1 MYGASDVPFVAER
14 IFTKKRTVP
23 FWPGFVWFVRGLDG
37 YVTAASVS
45 IIVAVGG
52 WVPLLLN
59 SQAYRDVVAHQLPDT
74 VALFQRIALVGLIV
88 MVYLSFKLLPPRP
101 ERYKR
106 SRTIW
111 MLLQWVLMPLT
122 AIGFLSFAALNAQTR
137 LFFAKYLTKF
147 DVTNKATV
155 ASREALKR
163 LEELAK
169 KNEMPDYLKKYFEE
183 QAAEKKASDEARTK
197 EREEF
202 KKLVETLTQKNT
214 DQAKTY
220 NEQMEAQSKTIKE
233 LQETIQKQAEEAKAK
248 EEAAAKA
255 KAKADHDAKILSKA
269 KELGIPE
276 SRINEGFTLS
286 DDATDE
292 AIETYLSKV
301 ANNYKALQQPQFGG
315 SYRASEGEPTKED
328 VDNVAASLVQSL

>member
-1 MYGASDVPFVAER
+1 MKEKIFQLLKQEYKSLGLGDEVLQAHAEMLDKMGLVTDDNIETVVASQKDFLESLQKDNDRRVTDAKKKFEEAQKAKEDAER
-14 IFTKKRTVP
+14 KAAEEEAKKK
-23 FWPGFVWFVRGLDG
+23 
-37 YVTAASVS
+37 AAEE
-45 IIVAVGG
+45 A
-52 WVPLLLN
+52 
-59 SQAYRDVVAHQLPDT
+59 
-74 VALFQRIALVGLIV
+74 
-88 MVYLSFKLLPPRP
+88 
-101 ERYKR
+101 ER
-106 SRTIW
+106 
-111 MLLQWVLMPLT
+111 
-122 AIGFLSFAALNAQTR
+122 
-137 LFFAKYLTKF
+137 
-147 DVTNKATV
+147 
-155 ASREALKR
+155 KR

-183 QAAEKKASDEARTK
+183 QAAEKKASEEARTK

-220 NEQMEAQSKTIKE
+220 NEQMETQSKTIKE

>member
-1 MYGASDVPFVAER
+1 MKDKIFQLLKQGYKSLGLGDEVLQAHAEMLDKMGLVTEDNIETVVASQKDFLESLQKDNDRRVTDAKKKFEEAQKAKEDAER
-14 IFTKKRTVP
+14 KAAEEEAKKK
-23 FWPGFVWFVRGLDG
+23 
-37 YVTAASVS
+37 AEEEAKK
-45 IIVAVGG
+45 AEEE
-52 WVPLLLN
+52 
-59 SQAYRDVVAHQLPDT
+59 A
-74 VALFQRIALVGLIV
+74 
-88 MVYLSFKLLPPRP
+88 
-101 ERYKR
+101 ER
-106 SRTIW
+106 
-111 MLLQWVLMPLT
+111 
-122 AIGFLSFAALNAQTR
+122 
-137 LFFAKYLTKF
+137 
-147 DVTNKATV
+147 
-155 ASREALKR
+155 KR

-169 KNEMPDYLKKYFEE
+169 RNEMPDYLKKYFEE
-183 QAAEKKASDEARTK
+183 QAAEKKASEEARTK

-220 NEQMEAQSKTIKE
+220 NEQMETQSKTIKE

-292 AIETYLSKV
+292 AIETYPSKV

>member
-1 MYGASDVPFVAER
+1 MKDKIFQLLKQEYKSLGLGDEVLQAHAEMLDKMGLVTDDNIETVVASQKSFLESLQRDNDRRVTDAKKKFEEAQKAKEEEAER
-14 IFTKKRTVP
+14 KAAEEEAKK
-23 FWPGFVWFVRGLDG
+23 
-37 YVTAASVS
+37 AA
-45 IIVAVGG
+45 
-52 WVPLLLN
+52 
-59 SQAYRDVVAHQLPDT
+59 
-74 VALFQRIALVGLIV
+74 
-88 MVYLSFKLLPPRP
+88 
-101 ERYKR
+101 E
-106 SRTIW
+106 
-111 MLLQWVLMPLT
+111 
-122 AIGFLSFAALNAQTR
+122 
-137 LFFAKYLTKF
+137 
-147 DVTNKATV
+147 
-155 ASREALKR
+155 EAEKKR

-276 SRINEGFTLS
+276 SRINEGFILS

-315 SYRASEGEPTKED
+315 SYRANEGEPTKED

>member
-1 MYGASDVPFVAER
+1 MLDKMGLVTDDNIETVVASQKSFLESLQRDNDRRVTDAKKKFEEAQKAKEEAER
-14 IFTKKRTVP
+14 KAAEEEAKK
-23 FWPGFVWFVRGLDG
+23 
-37 YVTAASVS
+37 AA
-45 IIVAVGG
+45 
-52 WVPLLLN
+52 
-59 SQAYRDVVAHQLPDT
+59 
-74 VALFQRIALVGLIV
+74 
-88 MVYLSFKLLPPRP
+88 
-101 ERYKR
+101 E
-106 SRTIW
+106 
-111 MLLQWVLMPLT
+111 
-122 AIGFLSFAALNAQTR
+122 
-137 LFFAKYLTKF
+137 
-147 DVTNKATV
+147 
-155 ASREALKR
+155 EAEKKR

>member
-1 MYGASDVPFVAER
+1 MATSSGEVISTLTVSIRCTRCIFLFIKMRYWTIRTLNRLRRSLFSFVAGMYGASDVPFVAER

-74 VALFQRIALVGLIV
+74 VALFQRIALVGIIV

-163 LEELAK
+163 
-169 KNEMPDYLKKYFEE
+169 
-183 QAAEKKASDEARTK
+183 S
-197 EREEF
+197 
-202 KKLVETLTQKNT
+202 
-214 DQAKTY
+214 
-220 NEQMEAQSKTIKE
+220 
-233 LQETIQKQAEEAKAK
+233 AK
-248 EEAAAKA
+248 EETTTRV
-255 KAKADHDAKILSKA
+255 S
-269 KELGIPE
+269 EL
-276 SRINEGFTLS
+276 
-286 DDATDE
+286 
-292 AIETYLSKV
+292 K
-301 ANNYKALQQPQFGG
+301 
-315 SYRASEGEPTKED
+315 
-328 VDNVAASLVQSL
+328 

>member
-1 MYGASDVPFVAER
+1 MKEKIFQLLKQEYKSLGLGDEVLQAHAEMLDKMGLVTDDNIETVVASQKDFLESLQRDNDRRVTDAKKKFEEAQKAKEDAER
-14 IFTKKRTVP
+14 KAAEEEATKK
-23 FWPGFVWFVRGLDG
+23 
-37 YVTAASVS
+37 AAEE
-45 IIVAVGG
+45 A
-52 WVPLLLN
+52 
-59 SQAYRDVVAHQLPDT
+59 
-74 VALFQRIALVGLIV
+74 
-88 MVYLSFKLLPPRP
+88 
-101 ERYKR
+101 ER
-106 SRTIW
+106 
-111 MLLQWVLMPLT
+111 
-122 AIGFLSFAALNAQTR
+122 
-137 LFFAKYLTKF
+137 
-147 DVTNKATV
+147 
-155 ASREALKR
+155 KR

-202 KKLVETLTQKNT
+202 KKLVETLTQKDT

>member
-1 MYGASDVPFVAER
+1 MKEKIFQLLKQEYKSLGLGDEVLQAHAEMLDKMGLVTDDNIETVVASQKDFLESLQRDNDRRVTDAKKKFEEAQKAKEDAER
-14 IFTKKRTVP
+14 KAAEEEAKK
-23 FWPGFVWFVRGLDG
+23 
-37 YVTAASVS
+37 AAEE
-45 IIVAVGG
+45 A
-52 WVPLLLN
+52 
-59 SQAYRDVVAHQLPDT
+59 
-74 VALFQRIALVGLIV
+74 
-88 MVYLSFKLLPPRP
+88 
-101 ERYKR
+101 ER
-106 SRTIW
+106 
-111 MLLQWVLMPLT
+111 
-122 AIGFLSFAALNAQTR
+122 
-137 LFFAKYLTKF
+137 
-147 DVTNKATV
+147 
-155 ASREALKR
+155 KR

-183 QAAEKKASDEARTK
+183 QAAEKKASEEARTK

-220 NEQMEAQSKTIKE
+220 NEQMETQSKTIKE

>member
-1 MYGASDVPFVAER
+1 MKEKIFQLLKQEYKSLGLGDEVLQAHAEMLDKMGLVTDDNIETVVASQKDFLESLQKDNDRRVTDAKKKFEEAQKAKEDAER
-14 IFTKKRTVP
+14 KAAEEEAKKKAEEEAKK
-23 FWPGFVWFVRGLDG
+23 
-37 YVTAASVS
+37 AA
-45 IIVAVGG
+45 
-52 WVPLLLN
+52 
-59 SQAYRDVVAHQLPDT
+59 
-74 VALFQRIALVGLIV
+74 
-88 MVYLSFKLLPPRP
+88 
-101 ERYKR
+101 E
-106 SRTIW
+106 
-111 MLLQWVLMPLT
+111 
-122 AIGFLSFAALNAQTR
+122 
-137 LFFAKYLTKF
+137 
-147 DVTNKATV
+147 
-155 ASREALKR
+155 EAEKKR

-183 QAAEKKASDEARTK
+183 QAAEKKASEEARTK

-214 DQAKTY
+214 DQTKVY

-233 LQETIQKQAEEAKAK
+233 LQDTIQKQAEEAKAK

-292 AIETYLSKV
+292 TIETYLSKV
-301 ANNYKALQQPQFGG
+301 ANNYKTLQQPQFGG

>member
-1 MYGASDVPFVAER
+1 
-14 IFTKKRTVP
+14 
-23 FWPGFVWFVRGLDG
+23 
-37 YVTAASVS
+37 
-45 IIVAVGG
+45 
-52 WVPLLLN
+52 
-59 SQAYRDVVAHQLPDT
+59 
-74 VALFQRIALVGLIV
+74 
-88 MVYLSFKLLPPRP
+88 
-101 ERYKR
+101 
-106 SRTIW
+106 
-111 MLLQWVLMPLT
+111 
-122 AIGFLSFAALNAQTR
+122 
-137 LFFAKYLTKF
+137 
-147 DVTNKATV
+147 
-155 ASREALKR
+155 
-163 LEELAK
+163 
-169 KNEMPDYLKKYFEE
+169 MPDYLKKYFEE
-183 QAAEKKASDEARTK
+183 QAAEKKASDEARAK

-248 EEAAAKA
+248 E
-255 KAKADHDAKILSKA
+255 
-269 KELGIPE
+269 LGIPE

-315 SYRASEGEPTKED
+315 SYRAIEGEPTKED

>member
-1 MYGASDVPFVAER
+1 MKDKIFQLLKQEYKSLGLGDEVLQAHAEMLD
-14 IFTKKRTVP
+14 KM
-23 FWPGFVWFVRGLDG
+23 GL
-37 YVTAASVS
+37 VTDDN
-45 IIVAVGG
+45 IET
-52 WVPLLLN
+52 
-59 SQAYRDVVAHQLPDT
+59 VVASQK
-74 VALFQRIALVGLIV
+74 
-88 MVYLSFKLLPPRP
+88 SFLESLQKDNDRRVTDAKKKFEEAQKAKEEV
-101 ERYKR
+101 ERK
-106 SRTIW
+106 
-111 MLLQWVLMPLT
+111 
-122 AIGFLSFAALNAQTR
+122 AAEEE
-137 LFFAKYLTKF
+137 AKK
-147 DVTNKATV
+147 KADE
-155 ASREALKR
+155 EAKKAAEEAEKKR

-292 AIETYLSKV
+292 TIETYLSKV
-301 ANNYKALQQPQFGG
+301 ANNYKALLQPQFGG
-315 SYRASEGEPTKED
+315 SYRANEGEPTKED

>member
-1 MYGASDVPFVAER
+1 MKEKIFQLLKQEYKSLGLGDEVLQAHAEMLDKMGLVTDDNIETVVASQKDFLESLQKDNDRRVTDAKKKFEEAQKAKEDAER
-14 IFTKKRTVP
+14 KAAEEEAKKKAEEEAKK
-23 FWPGFVWFVRGLDG
+23 
-37 YVTAASVS
+37 AAEE
-45 IIVAVGG
+45 A
-52 WVPLLLN
+52 
-59 SQAYRDVVAHQLPDT
+59 
-74 VALFQRIALVGLIV
+74 
-88 MVYLSFKLLPPRP
+88 
-101 ERYKR
+101 ER
-106 SRTIW
+106 
-111 MLLQWVLMPLT
+111 
-122 AIGFLSFAALNAQTR
+122 
-137 LFFAKYLTKF
+137 
-147 DVTNKATV
+147 
-155 ASREALKR
+155 KR

-183 QAAEKKASDEARTK
+183 QAAEKKASEEARTK

-220 NEQMEAQSKTIKE
+220 NEQMETQSKTIKE

-248 EEAAAKA
+248 EEAA
-255 KAKADHDAKILSKA
+255 AKADHDAKILSKA